1 MKGKESATWRGR
13 AALGVFGVWALL
25 SAARLSRV
33 VEPAEPPPGQ
43 ALAPLVAFFRA
54 TIPPDA
60 GYLFVMAQD
69 NGDAQRLRYELY
81 PRLYDKVRGSQDE
94 STARQLML
102 AEGLRFVVVPDARQ
116 YPSAS
121 WLRQPR
127 DWLRRIELD
136 ANTYVLE
143 LVT

>member
-1 MKGKESATWRGR
+1 MSWRQR
-13 AALGVFGVWALL
+13 AVLSVFGAWALL
-25 SAARLSRV
+25 SVVRLGRV
-33 VEPAEPPPGQ
+33 VEPAERPPGQ
-43 ALAPLVAFFRA
+43 TLAPFVAFFRA

-60 GYLFVMAQD
+60 GYLFVLAED

-81 PRLYDKVRGSQDE
+81 PRSYDKLRSVEDE
-94 STARQLML
+94 SSARQLTL
-102 AEGLRFVVVPDARQ
+102 AEGLGFVVVPDARL
-116 YPSAS
+116 YPPAS

>member
-1 MKGKESATWRGR
+1 VTWRQW
-13 AALGVFGVWALL
+13 AVLGVLGAWALL
-25 SAARLSRV
+25 SMARFSRV
-33 VEPAEPPPGQ
+33 VEPAEQPPGQ
-43 ALAPLVAFFRA
+43 TLAPLLAFFRA
-54 TIPPDA
+54 TIPSDA
-60 GYLFVMAQD
+60 GYLFVLADD

-81 PRLYDKVRGSQDE
+81 PRPYDKVRSSQDE
-94 STARQLML
+94 SSARQLML

-116 YPSAS
+116 YPPAS

-127 DWLRRIELD
+127 DWLRRIEFD